1 MQTTLQDKEKNKKQM
16 ISLALLACSIVIG
29 FFFTMDQGYGY
40 IEKKDT
46 LETTKK
52 EVSEKKGSLERLQ
65 EMAKNIENDA
75 ELQNDIE
82 RYAGDFREDTVLDS
96 LFAPMNG
103 VNIAN
108 ISISKGEKSPNGLS
122 LANISLSFKVQDINA
137 LNNFL
142 NYLTN
147 SKTNKKSYIIKNL
160 NFPLDTT
167 KNEPVSANIELS
179 MYYFE

>member
-1 MQTTLQDKEKNKKQM
+1 
-16 ISLALLACSIVIG
+16 
-29 FFFTMDQGYGY
+29 
-40 IEKKDT
+40 
-46 LETTKK
+46 
-52 EVSEKKGSLERLQ
+52 
-65 EMAKNIENDA
+65 MAKNIENDA